1 MVENGRCRG
10 AQAGFKGEFPGTV
23 HRQDRHFTDMSDGNR
38 RLRGLS
44 DDDEQGVIRFQVQ
57 LEETVT
63 VL

>member
-1 MVENGRCRG
+1 MVENSRCRG

-23 HRQDRHFTDMSDGNR
+23 HRQDRYFPNMSDGNSR
-38 RLRGLS
+38 FRSLS
-44 DDDEQGVIRFQVQ
+44 NDDEQGVIRFQVQ